1 MKGKSRSRPAAVFRR
16 RREELS
22 RELFERQ
29 YGVASRRQLYA
40 LGLRRWDVK
49 AEIRAGRWLRRGP
62 QSISNLTGDL
72 NEQGRWWSAVIEVGS
87 RAALDGVTA
96 LQAAGLRGFTEPA
109 IHVSMPKSGRPRP
122 RPGVVLHETRR
133 RKPGDVVDAGVP
145 RVRPAV
151 AAVRAALWAASDRQA
166 ALLLTMAVQQ
176 RLVTVTAVTE
186 AMGDVR
192 RHRRRR
198 FVLRLLLD
206 LQGGVQS
213 LAELDFARMCREA
226 GLPEPDRQV
235 VHGLG
240 DGQAVVDVEW
250 IEYDLIVEID
260 GVQHRAAPMVVADA
274 IRQNDL
280 TTRRSAVLRIPVL
293 GLRTEP
299 ARFLDQVR
307 TALISRGW
315 RPDPAVTSEEVEG
328 RLASSS
334 DVRRMAG

>member
-1 MKGKSRSRPAAVFRR
+1 MKGERGRAGRAVVFRSW
-16 RREELS
+16 REELS
-22 RELFERQ
+22 RELFEKQ

-49 AEIRAGRWLRRGP
+49 AEVLAGRWSRRGR
-62 QSISNLTGDL
+62 QSISNLTGELSDH
-72 NEQGRWWSAVIEVGS
+72 GRWWTAIIEVGS

-109 IHVSMPKSGRPRP
+109 IHISMPKSGRPRP

-133 RKPGDVVDAGVP
+133 RQPGDLLGAGVP

-151 AAVRAALWAASDRQA
+151 AAVRAALWAVSDRQA
-166 ALLLTMAVQQ
+166 ALILTMAVQQ
-176 RLVTVTAVTE
+176 RLVTVAGLTE
-186 AMGDVR
+186 AMGTVR
-192 RHRRRR
+192 RRL
-198 FVLRLLLD
+198 VLRVLLD

-213 LAELDFARMCREA
+213 LGELDFAQLCRAA

-235 VHGLG
+235 VHDLG
-240 DGQAVVDVEW
+240 DGRAVVDVEW
-250 IEYDLIVEID
+250 VEYDLVVEID
-260 GVQHRAAPMVVADA
+260 GVHHQDAPTVVADA
-274 IRQNDL
+274 LRHNDL
-280 TTRRSAVLRIPVL
+280 TTRRSAVLRIPLL

-307 TALISRGW
+307 NALIARGW
-315 RPDPAVTSEEVEG
+315 RPETSVTSEEAEG

-334 DVRRMAG
+334 DVMGRRCG